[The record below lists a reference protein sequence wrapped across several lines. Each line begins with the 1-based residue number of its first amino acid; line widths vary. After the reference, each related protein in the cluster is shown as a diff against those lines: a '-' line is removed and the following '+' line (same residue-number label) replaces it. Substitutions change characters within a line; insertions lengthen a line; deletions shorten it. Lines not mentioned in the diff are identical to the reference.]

1 MHSRNVVAGELLL
14 RSINPLQFY
23 DPLLVVQVIRKR
35 AQCTIAKQEVDLL
48 QCELLRFLQIRS
60 A

>member
-1 MHSRNVVAGELLL
+1 MHSRNLVAGELLL

-23 DPLLVVQVIRKR
+23 DPLLVVQVIGKR
-35 AQCTIAKQEVDLL
+35 PKRTIAEQQVDLL
-48 QCELLRFLQIRS
+48 ECELLRFLQDWS